1 MKNLLLVALA
11 LILTHTHLHSEGS
24 RELAPNAVI
33 SITNMN
39 GTFQTNDI
47 AALNLNHPDYQN
59 FASYD
64 NPQAS
69 SRLHIHI
76 TDPQQE
82 AIHLGFS
89 SGTRNVTGMT
99 QQFVD
104 YEYRVIDP
112 NGNVIYG
119 PIQVLQGNGNAS
131 TWQLATTGPDP
142 IYPGGYIPQTV
153 TSSDLMAAGWSGPG
167 DYYIEFRE
175 LLNNDRFLINY
186 WDITVF
192 NHSQPTQIEK
202 KGRVW
207 SQNWALFAINDFDFP
222 NRPFNGA
229 FYVCAEDPSN
239 PDAAFITKVDFNG
252 SGFRPAAFNI
262 AFNSFGVLNTGNI
275 QMDRQSAENI
285 NSTTP
290 EYEIFLN
297 DPVDLCESASGG
309 QIEVI
314 GIGRCG
320 VTDFCIKYQTSQPG
334 QIEVLLDF
342 DGNDGEFTPGSADR
356 LLSVTVDSNEVN
368 KPMCLDW
375 DGKNGLG
382 IQLVQ
387 SGQTKIPVVISYAQ
401 GIYHFPIFDA
411 ELLTDGL
418 TIQSVR
424 PSGPSPLLYY
434 DDSRISAPSGSGE
447 PQVQL
452 SGCNQPCHKWT
463 NYTNGA
469 AIGFGNLNTINSWWF
484 SQQIVEAFVFD
495 MPAFMTCQL
504 DGIGDICPGD
514 TGIVVFT
521 PQIQPMNADQPTVA
535 SIQWTGPSILGSRF
549 NDTMRVNGPGVY
561 TIRVHWIN
569 SLGDTCD
576 FECIYE
582 IEEKENTSIVIDTL
596 LLRGDTAVIYDEAYS
611 EAGTYMRTI
620 PSNEECDT
628 LLTINV
634 RIIET
639 ILHYDFDDCRSFKS
653 DSTHQDYTEFEAK
666 YPDPISCAD
675 VSAQFLRREN
685 PEVNT
690 HSCTPGVLGS
700 PAMCVSSL
708 DDCNFDAGNEKSVV
722 FEVTLTPQPDTAAS
736 ITGLCFWERA
746 PEMFDWLSG
755 TTGPNNY
762 PTQYGI
768 RVLKDGTEIFRQVN
782 IPTTT
787 DWTKE
792 TFDFKGIRE
801 FTTTTAAKY
810 RFELLGYCLVGDTSM
825 VTAWDLDELSVMAS
839 CVSPTSSSPFIGG
852 NVWTT
857 SGHLLPNSY
866 IQLAGR
872 ESTRNEIATSGEYIF
887 KENKSQIYQLSG
899 YKDDDH
905 LNGVSTKD
913 IIFIMRHLFGKA
925 PLEGPYNY
933 IAADVNKS
941 NSISI
946 SDASELQKLILG
958 KSASFSNNTS
968 WRLGD
973 RYQELSV
980 DNPWSFVE
988 SIDVRLED
996 NDQLSHD
1003 FIGVKTGDVT
1013 GDAQIGKGLNH
1024 TRNEQVMPLSFE
1036 RVDFTDDVE
1045 RINFYLDAK
1054 DVYGI
1059 QVALDLNAHE
1069 LLSVIP
1075 GQCLLTENNFYLN
1088 QDGVL
1093 KITWSDVEPVKSSND
1108 ALFSILLSKSALT
1121 FDESNIEAKSE
1132 MNNEVYIG
1140 DALET
1145 FTLFLMSK
1153 TENKISDNESTLRVY
1168 PNPVRNEVHYDFV
1181 AQESGTAL
1189 ISLYDL
1195 QGRLLLERQQYISN
1209 KNQRV
1214 TIFITDIQALPNGP
1228 MIYRVT
1234 LNSNQYTGTLIKG

>member
-1 MKNLLLVALA
+1 
-11 LILTHTHLHSEGS
+11 
-24 RELAPNAVI
+24 
-33 SITNMN
+33 
-39 GTFQTNDI
+39 
-47 AALNLNHPDYQN
+47 
-59 FASYD
+59 
-64 NPQAS
+64 
-69 SRLHIHI
+69 
-76 TDPQQE
+76 
-82 AIHLGFS
+82 
-89 SGTRNVTGMT
+89 MT

-104 YEYRVIDP
+104 YEYRVMDP
-112 NGNVIYG
+112 NGNVIFG
-119 PIQVLQGNGNAS
+119 PIQVLQGNGNAPS
-131 TWQLATTGPDP
+131 WQLATRGPNP

-192 NHSQPTQIEK
+192 DHSQPTQVEK

-275 QMDRQSAENI
+275 QMDRQSAQNI

-356 LLSVTVDSNEVN
+356 LLTVTVDSNEVN

-452 SGCNQPCHKWT
+452 TGCSQPCHKWT
-463 NYTNGA
+463 NYTDGA
-469 AIGFGNLNTINSWWF
+469 TIGFGNLNTINSWWF

-495 MPAFMTCQL
+495 MPAYMTCQL
-504 DGIGDICPGD
+504 DGISAICPGD
-514 TGIVVFT
+514 TGVVVFT
-521 PQIQPMNADQPTVA
+521 PQIQPMDADQPTVA
-535 SIQWTGPSILGSRF
+535 NIQWTGPSIIGSRF
-549 NDTMRVNGPGVY
+549 NDTLNVNGPGVY

-620 PSNEECDT
+620 PSNEVCDT

-639 ILHYDFDDCRSFKS
+639 VLHYDFDDCRSFKS

-675 VSAQFLRREN
+675 VGAEFLRREN

-690 HSCTPGVLGS
+690 HSCTPGVLGT

-722 FEVTLTPQPDTAAS
+722 FEVTITPQPDTAAA

-762 PTQYGI
+762 PTQYGL
-768 RVLKDGTEIFRQVN
+768 RVLKDGTEIFRQEN

-792 TFDFKGIRE
+792 TFDFVGIRE
-801 FTTTTAAKY
+801 FTTTTTSVY

-839 CVSPTSSSPFIGG
+839 CVSPSASSPFIGG
-852 NVWTT
+852 RVWN
-857 SGHLLPNSY
+857 SAGHLVPNSM
-866 IQLAGR
+866 IEITSEDGKIRSA
-872 ESTRNEIATSGEYIF
+872 STSPSGKFLF
-887 KENKSQIYQLSG
+887 KENNTFNYTLSG
-899 YKDDDH
+899 FKNDDP

-913 IIFIMRHLFGKA
+913 VIFIMRHLFGKS

-933 IAADVNKS
+933 VAADVNKS

-958 KSASFSNNTS
+958 KTATFRNNTS

-973 RYQELSV
+973 RNQELSI
-980 DNPWSFVE
+980 DDPWSFNE
-988 SIDVRLED
+988 TIDVHLEGE
-996 NDQLSHD
+996 DQLNLD
-1003 FIGVKTGDVT
+1003 FIGVKVGDVT
-1013 GDAQIGKGLNH
+1013 GDAEINEKGSSP
-1024 TRNEQVMPLSFE
+1024 REKVDAPLTYE
-1036 RVDFTDDVE
+1036 TIDIADDVA
-1045 RINFYLDAK
+1045 RVNFYLS
-1054 DVYGI
+1054 VENIGGL
-1059 QVALDLNAHE
+1059 QLSLDLGDQE
-1069 LLSVIP
+1069 LLSLIP
-1075 GQCLLTENNFYLN
+1075 DVLDITENNYFVNDQGRLRVSWASSEMIGST
-1088 QDGVL
+1088 D
-1093 KITWSDVEPVKSSND
+1093 EP
-1108 ALFSILLSKSALT
+1108 LFSLLLSKDRSYGKNKIAMLEDDIENEVYAGEDLESIDLYLRPLTPQVDDLDPEILLS
-1121 FDESNIEAKSE
+1121 
-1132 MNNEVYIG
+1132 
-1140 DALET
+1140 
-1145 FTLFLMSK
+1145 
-1153 TENKISDNESTLRVY
+1153 VY
-1168 PNPVRNEVHYDFV
+1168 PNPVKEKIHFEITSQSKDAVV
-1181 AQESGTAL
+1181 
-1189 ISLYDL
+1189 ISLFDL
-1195 QGRLLLERQQYISN
+1195 QGRLIYKTEKYIDSGNRIIGIDISDGRQ
-1209 KNQRV
+1209 
-1214 TIFITDIQALPNGP
+1214 FPNGP
-1228 MIYRVT
+1228 LLYRVII
-1234 LNSNQYTGTLIKG
+1234 NSNQQSGLILKD